1 MFKRFALA
9 LVILAFAA
17 GTAMAA
23 PLTAKVA
30 TVDTKSVVVTLD
42 ADKAPAWVKKGA
54 AIKIKGLG
62 AAKITEVSGKSVT
75 ISTSKASDDEGGRRH
90 LVRQGRLGRVLS
102 GPSVKVHRV
111 RPGLP
116 RPARP
121 AAAGR
126 RVSLRC
132 PCFSPASAWPSSVG
146 LAACT
151 GKCPNERGVPGLPS
165 RPRSRLSNATPVAC
179 PATAAIPTRDRAI
192 GRHAGHLRRRR
203 RVVA

>member
-1 MFKRFALA
+1 MFKRFVLA

-75 ISTSKASDDEGGRRH
+75 ISTSKASE
-90 LVRQGRLGRVLS
+90 
-102 GPSVKVHRV
+102 VKV
-111 RPGLP
+111 GD
-116 RPARP
+116 AISFDK
-121 AAAGR
+121 AG
-126 RVSLRC
+126 
-132 PCFSPASAWPSSVG
+132 SVG
-146 LAACT
+146 C
-151 GKCPNERGVPGLPS
+151 
-165 RPRSRLSNATPVAC
+165 
-179 PATAAIPTRDRAI
+179 
-192 GRHAGHLRRRR
+192 
-203 RVVA
+203 